1 MSYLKR
7 FCEECGMD
15 KKRDEYKVNQ
25 WRNCGKKARCLDCQ
39 TKNGK
44 TAKKA
49 KGFFKKGE
57 VVHCEECDQ
66 YMKAPEE
73 EEVSGLR
80 CAVPDC
86 RHLIWAPGAKNPLPS
101 ETEDE
106 PPKKVRMAPRRA
118 RVRPTCFSVRSC
130 SRARA

>member
-1 MSYLKR
+1 MRLDFADFKLL
-7 FCEECGMD
+7 C
-15 KKRDEYKVNQ
+15 
-25 WRNCGKKARCLDCQ
+25 KKARCLDCQ
-39 TKNGK
+39 NKNGK

-118 RVRPTCFSVRSC
+118 RVRGTP
-130 SRARA
+130 